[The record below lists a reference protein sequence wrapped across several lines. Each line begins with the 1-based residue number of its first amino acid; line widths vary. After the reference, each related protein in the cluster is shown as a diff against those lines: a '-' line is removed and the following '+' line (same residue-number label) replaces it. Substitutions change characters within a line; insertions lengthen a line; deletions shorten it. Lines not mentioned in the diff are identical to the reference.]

1 MQDQV
6 VEMALSNGST
16 ALARVTMIDG
26 GGATKVG
33 AIPRLDFDDVGRTL
47 EGLAGT
53 IRSSLAKAAPD
64 KVTVGLS
71 LELAVKNGKLSGLL
85 VEGEGKGSIA
95 VTLEWNGP
103 PRGS

>member
-6 VEMALSNGST
+6 VEMALPNGST
-16 ALARVTMIDG
+16 ALARVIMIDG
-26 GGATKVG
+26 VGAAKVG
-33 AIPRLDFDDVGRTL
+33 AIPKFDFDDVGRTL

-71 LELAVKNGKLSGLL
+71 LELAVKSGKLSGLV
-85 VEGEGKGSIA
+85 VEGEGKGSMA
-95 VTLEWNGP
+95 VTLEWNGG
-103 PRGS
+103 PRSS